1 MMEIVVPRAVVRYHH
16 DEEEGGRRPKSFWR
30 ALLFFGVFVQASKNP
45 REKKMEMLKV

>member
-30 ALLFFGVFVQASKNP
+30 ALLFFGVFVQARIP
-45 REKKMEMLKV
+45 EKKVEMLKV